1 MTFPLLNVVPE
12 ATEFVDDYEESEASI
27 WGGLL
32 NIGLGA
38 DDTPTSTAAPSATL
52 DDAPSDWSDSW
63 DVALSDTEVTLDAL
77 QIHHFSLNDLD

>member
-12 ATEFVDDYEESEASI
+12 ATEFVDDYESLASN

-38 DDTPTSTAAPSATL
+38 DDTPTPTATPSAVSG
-52 DDAPSDWSDSW
+52 AASSDWSDSR
-63 DVALSDTEVTLDAL
+63 DAASSDTDASSDASR
-77 QIHHFSLNDLD
+77 IRVSLNDLD

>member
-12 ATEFVDDYEESEASI
+12 ATEFVDDYESLASN

-38 DDTPTSTAAPSATL
+38 DDTLTWTATPSAVSG
-52 DDAPSDWSDSW
+52 AASSDWSDSR
-63 DVALSDTEVTLDAL
+63 DAASSDTDVPEVASPTF
-77 QIHHFSLNDLD
+77 FSLNVLD

>member
-12 ATEFVDDYEESEASI
+12 ATEFVDDYESLASN

-38 DDTPTSTAAPSATL
+38 DFTPTPTATPSA
-52 DDAPSDWSDSW
+52 ASGAASSGWSDSW
-63 DVALSDTEVTLDAL
+63 DDASSDTDASEDASPTC
-77 QIHHFSLNDLD
+77 FSLDVLD